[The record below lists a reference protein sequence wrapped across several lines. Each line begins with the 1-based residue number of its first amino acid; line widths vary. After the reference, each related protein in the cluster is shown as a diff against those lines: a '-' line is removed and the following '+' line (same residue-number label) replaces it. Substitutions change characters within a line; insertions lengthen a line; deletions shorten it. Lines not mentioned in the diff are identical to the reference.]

1 MFIQN
6 KCVFFV
12 GMWESLTEQHRK
24 RSHKSN
30 VITDVCDADIMQQD
44 SFFDCPEHAGVILC
58 TDGVPVIKSS
68 GMLYYCNSYTK

>member
-1 MFIQN
+1 
-6 KCVFFV
+6 
-12 GMWESLTEQHRK
+12 MWESLTEQYRK

-58 TDGVPVIKSS
+58 TDGVPVFKSS